1 MMNLY
6 FHKISMTIAFK
17 YFCLKNQ
24 KKIDFEI
31 YDFRTNFSLKKA
43 LKKSTKY
50 FTRISREKSELKNYL
65 LTEKIFENTVRFINT
80 ALNKFFAVKFL
91 NEQILNQMKLSQLT
105 SLTNHAQK
113 TQISYRPSNLERCVC

>member
-1 MMNLY
+1 MNFN
-6 FHKISMTIAFK
+6 FHIISMTIVFK

-24 KKIDFEI
+24 KKIDFRI
-31 YDFRTNFSLKKA
+31 YDFRTNFLLKKA